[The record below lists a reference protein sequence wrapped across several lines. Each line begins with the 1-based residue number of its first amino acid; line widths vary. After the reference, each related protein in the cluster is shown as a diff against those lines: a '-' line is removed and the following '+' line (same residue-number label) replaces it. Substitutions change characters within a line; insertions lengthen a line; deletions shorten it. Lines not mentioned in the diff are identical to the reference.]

1 MSGAAV
7 VILTRKAE
15 TRLADALRNRG
26 ATRPGAAV
34 DLSLNRVRDRGALKR
49 LVRKDVIGQ
58 TDNRYW
64 LDERA
69 WESLRGGRRVNGV
82 IALIVVALVTAA
94 MIALGVGRETPAPLD
109 PPAPLVAD
117 TE

>member
-7 VILTRKAE
+7 VILARKAE
-15 TRLADALRNRG
+15 TRLADALRDRG

-34 DLSLNRVRDRGALKR
+34 DLSLNRMRDRGALKR
-49 LVRKDVIGQ
+49 LVRKGVIGQ
-58 TDNRYW
+58 TDDRYW

-69 WESLRGGRRVNGV
+69 WDSLRDGRRVNGV
-82 IALIVVALVTAA
+82 IALIVIALIAAA
-94 MIALGVGRETPAPLD
+94 MIALGVGRETQAQSD
-109 PPAPLVAD
+109 PPAPLVDD